1 MLDPIKA
8 WHEEHTYFRRLLKL
22 LQHEMDA
29 FACGDTPNF
38 QLMRD
43 IIAYLRDWADE
54 YHHPREDE
62 AFRRIA
68 RLRPERELAIAR
80 LKQEHRVI
88 ARAGEQL
95 EKILE
100 EVEAG
105 DIVPRA
111 QVEIAAATFLVYYG
125 NHISQE
131 EEDILPIAATLLGP
145 KDWEEIKA
153 AAPVKGAVPLER
165 FRELRHRI
173 ETEI

>member
-1 MLDPIKA
+1 
-8 WHEEHTYFRRLLKL
+8 
-22 LQHEMDA
+22 
-29 FACGDTPNF
+29 
-38 QLMRD
+38 MRD
-43 IIAYLRDWADE
+43 VIMYLRDWADQ

-88 ARAGEQL
+88 ARAGERL

-105 DIVPRA
+105 EIVARTE
-111 QVEIAAATFLVYYG
+111 VELAAATFLVYYG

-131 EEDILPIAATLLGP
+131 EEDMLPLAGKLLTA

-153 AAPVKGAVPLER
+153 AAPARKAVTAER

-173 ETEI
+173 EMET

>member
-1 MLDPIKA
+1 MLEPIKA
-8 WHEEHTYFRRLLKL
+8 WHEEHMYFRRLLKL
-22 LQHEMDA
+22 LHREMDA
-29 FACGDTPNF
+29 FACGEAPNY

-43 IIAYLRDWADE
+43 IIAYLRDWGDE

-88 ARAGEQL
+88 ARAGERL

-100 EVEAG
+100 GAEAG
-105 DIVPRA
+105 EIIPRA
-111 QVEIAAATFLVYYG
+111 EVEIAAATYLVYYG

-131 EEDILPIAATLLGP
+131 EEDMLPLAGKLFSAP
-145 KDWEEIKA
+145 DWADIKA
-153 AAPVKGAVPLER
+153 AGPARRTVPLER

-173 ETEI
+173 ELEA